1 MALILESAQRC
12 NMINYNISRLFLLA
26 LVFILL
32 YASAAFGQS
41 SSLNLSLPTAPGNYQ
56 SDSFRAGDL
65 DCSNAIG
72 SATNLEFGV
81 TGIIGRGY
89 TDPLAGYVDSRVG
102 DVGIFAR
109 ITIPLGQKPKER
121 VDCNRLYELEL
132 RKKQLEVM
140 RLEQELQQLR
150 ALQFQ

>member
-1 MALILESAQRC
+1 M
-12 NMINYNISRLFLLA
+12 
-26 LVFILL
+26 
-32 YASAAFGQS
+32 
-41 SSLNLSLPTAPGNYQ
+41 
-56 SDSFRAGDL
+56 
-65 DCSNAIG
+65 
-72 SATNLEFGV
+72 
-81 TGIIGRGY
+81 
-89 TDPLAGYVDSRVG
+89 AGYVDRRVG

>member
-1 MALILESAQRC
+1 MLKGVI
-12 NMINYNISRLFLLA
+12 MIDYTWSRLLLIS
-26 LVFILL
+26 LIMLL
-32 YASAAFGQS
+32 ITTSVAFAQS
-41 SSLNLSLPTAPGNYQ
+41 SSLNLSLPTAPGSYQ
-56 SDSFRAGDL
+56 SDRFKAGDL

-89 TDPLAGYVDSRVG
+89 TDPLSGYVDSRVG
-102 DVGIFAR
+102 DVGVFAR
-109 ITIPLGQKPKER
+109 IIIPLGQKPKSR
-121 VDCNRLYELEL
+121 IDCNELYLLEL

-140 RLEQELQQLR
+140 RLEQEIQQLR